1 MYTISLFV
9 SDLLVYLLVAV
20 ISVIC
25 WFICLLLLFQALR
38 RDSERLSRTER
49 AMADC
54 APPTC
59 GSRSRVLKV
68 AATGGKCQTGAIAN
82 QG

>member
-1 MYTISLFV
+1 MYSISLFV
-9 SDLLVYLLVAV
+9 SDLLVSLLVAV

-25 WFICLLLLFQALR
+25 WFICLLLFQALP

-54 APPTC
+54 AHPTC
-59 GSRSRVLKV
+59 GSQNPVLKV
-68 AATGGKCQTGAIAN
+68 AATGGKCQTGAIVN
-82 QG
+82 PG